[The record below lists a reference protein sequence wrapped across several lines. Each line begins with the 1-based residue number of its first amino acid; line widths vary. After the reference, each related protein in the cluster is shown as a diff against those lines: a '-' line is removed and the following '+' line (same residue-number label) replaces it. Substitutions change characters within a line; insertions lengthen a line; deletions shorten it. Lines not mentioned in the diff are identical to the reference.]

1 MLGEIY
7 VSLMKIT
14 REVGVVLLGV
24 VMFGIVFEKRNVMS
38 EIWFP

>member
-14 REVGVVLLGV
+14 TEVGVVLLGV